1 MKQLLKLRQV
11 LFCALFLHG
20 LCKTNIVKV
29 LYVKK
34 CILCK
39 TYRHRYTCIYVY
51 AYLHIYN
58 FCYAD
63 VGRQVLRNMTTLST
77 RHLGFLC
84 RAHCQLHRNGDPHSK
99 KHLSS
104 TITAVRH
111 QSTSKLR
118 ASSPKEGDKE
128 PVQELFSGRKF
139 SPHLLGI
146 EQMCACLVAVW
157 QHG

>member
-1 MKQLLKLRQV
+1 MQ
-11 LFCALFLHG
+11 
-20 LCKTNIVKV
+20 N
-29 LYVKK
+29 
-34 CILCK
+34 
-39 TYRHRYTCIYVY
+39 RHRYTCIYVY

-58 FCYAD
+58 FCHAD

-77 RHLGFLC
+77 RHLGFLR

-111 QSTSKLR
+111 QSTSKPR
-118 ASSPKEGDKE
+118 ASSPNEGDKE
-128 PVQELFSGRKF
+128 TVQELFLGRKF
-139 SPHLLGI
+139 SPYLLGL

-157 QHG
+157 